1 MESDSG
7 PNLGASCEFPEN
19 PLRVNRDED
28 SQRAITAV
36 LEAGEPAARWFEATV
51 GIALGE
57 G

>member
-1 MESDSG
+1 VNS
-7 PNLGASCEFPEN
+7 LRI
-19 PLRVNRDED
+19 PLAVNRDDD
-28 SQRAITAV
+28 SQRALTAG